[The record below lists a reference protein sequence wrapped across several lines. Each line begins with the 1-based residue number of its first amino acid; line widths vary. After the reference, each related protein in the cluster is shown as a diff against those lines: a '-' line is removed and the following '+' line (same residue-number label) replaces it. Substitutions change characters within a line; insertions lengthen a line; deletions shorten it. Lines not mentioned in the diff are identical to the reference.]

1 MKTALFFKLLFV
13 CLACVAIRP
22 VSAQVLGAGVFEL
35 KGQVVD
41 SLTNEPVSFATLRV
55 TRGEEITEP
64 LALLACDIDGY
75 FSVSLPEAGSPY
87 EFYRENTC
95 SEESERFGSI
105 ARMERR

>member
-64 LALLACDIDGY
+64 LALLVFLCLLARGRILL
-75 FSVSLPEAGSPY
+75 FPY

>member
-55 TRGEEITEP
+55 TRFLST
-64 LALLACDIDGY
+64 LQCCY
-75 FSVSLPEAGSPY
+75 YSLKGM
-87 EFYRENTC
+87 
-95 SEESERFGSI
+95 G
-105 ARMERR
+105 

>member
-64 LALLACDIDGY
+64 LLYWLAILMGI
-75 FSVSLPEAGSPY
+75 SLSPCP
-87 EFYRENTC
+87 RPDLII
-95 SEESERFGSI
+95 SI
-105 ARMERR
+105 

>member
-55 TRGEEITEP
+55 TRGEEITE
-64 LALLACDIDGY
+64 
-75 FSVSLPEAGSPY
+75 
-87 EFYRENTC
+87 FYRENTC

>member
-64 LALLACDIDGY
+64 LAL
-75 FSVSLPEAGSPY
+75 FPY

>member
-41 SLTNEPVSFATLRV
+41 SLYW
-55 TRGEEITEP
+55 
-64 LALLACDIDGY
+64 LAILTGI
-75 FSVSLPEAGSPY
+75 SLSPCP
-87 EFYRENTC
+87 RPDLII
-95 SEESERFGSI
+95 SI
-105 ARMERR
+105 

>member
-55 TRGEEITEP
+55 TRGEEITE
-64 LALLACDIDGY
+64 
-75 FSVSLPEAGSPY
+75 
-87 EFYRENTC
+87 NTC

>member
-64 LALLACDIDGY
+64 LYWLAILMGI
-75 FSVSLPEAGSPY
+75 SLSPCP
-87 EFYRENTC
+87 RPDLII
-95 SEESERFGSI
+95 SI
-105 ARMERR
+105 

>member
-1 MKTALFFKLLFV
+1 M
-13 CLACVAIRP
+13 
-22 VSAQVLGAGVFEL
+22 
-35 KGQVVD
+35 D

-75 FSVSLPEAGSPY
+75 FSVSLPEAGSLLFPY

>member
-55 TRGEEITEP
+55 TRGYLSP
-64 LALLACDIDGY
+64 LRLYSHPYPL
-75 FSVSLPEAGSPY
+75 SPILY
-87 EFYRENTC
+87 
-95 SEESERFGSI
+95 
-105 ARMERR
+105 